1 MSNYNI
7 NIGSTKLFVS
17 SSDSK
22 LQCPICGLQFTTK
35 EEKDYISNCTMLKIK
50 SQVVKVNIL
59 LAVQLV
65 IIVLYCSHKGN
76 NCYFQNQNNI
86 IYIIHITLFR
96 KES

>member
-50 SQVVKVNIL
+50 SQVVKVNNLEKERIKFK
-59 LAVQLV
+59 
-65 IIVLYCSHKGN
+65 SGN
-76 NCYFQNQNNI
+76 GAFD
-86 IYIIHITLFR
+86 
-96 KES
+96 